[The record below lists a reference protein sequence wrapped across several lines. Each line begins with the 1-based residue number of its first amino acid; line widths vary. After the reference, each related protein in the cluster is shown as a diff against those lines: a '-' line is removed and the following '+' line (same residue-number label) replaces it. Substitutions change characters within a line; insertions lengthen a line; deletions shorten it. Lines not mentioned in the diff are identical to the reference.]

1 MQLQRNA
8 ISALE
13 ATLISVAGTAPAN
26 TLATSMSALSV
37 AVGLSGPGA
46 LLFGAIPMFGIALA
60 YFYLNAWRSDA
71 GAAYSWVGRAMN
83 PTLGFFAGWAM
94 LVAQVLFM
102 VVGSLPVASA
112 TLDLV
117 SPRLAQSVGAVTAVG
132 FVWFLLVVGIVMLGI
147 KTTAQVQR
155 ALTYIQIGGLLFFAG
170 AAIVKGLGHPANHPS
185 WTWWSPMGSHGLHSF
200 IAGALV
206 TMFFYWGWEV
216 SASLSE
222 ETVDRNRT
230 PGLSG
235 LLGMGIILA
244 LFLLTAVGVQ
254 LLMSEKAIADS
265 SSDLLVA
272 LANAAVPRPWSDLA
286 VIVVIISAVSS
297 LETTLVMG
305 SRMVYAMGRDGVLD
319 ERFARLNRRFL
330 TPWNATLA
338 IGFVSM
344 VLFIFASS
352 SPSVNQIL
360 SDSIN
365 AIGVEVAIFYG
376 LSAVACATYYAT
388 ADRGDA
394 TLFWLR
400 RAWPFASAAFVFAV
414 AIGQVATA
422 GWRANAT
429 VFGLLL
435 AGAIPMLYYRRAYS
449 SDFYSEPKERAP
461 SLVRGNVC
469 PTRTE
474 T

>member
-1 MQLQRNA
+1 MHLQRNA
-8 ISALE
+8 ISTLE

-26 TLATSMSALSV
+26 TLATSTSALIA
-37 AVGLSGPGA
+37 AVGLAGPGA

-71 GAAYSWVGRAMN
+71 GAAYSWVGRALN
-83 PTLGFFAGWAM
+83 PTIGFFAGWAM

-112 TLDLV
+112 TLDLFSPKLASNV
-117 SPRLAQSVGAVTAVG
+117 SAVTIVG
-132 FVWFLLVVGIVMLGI
+132 FIWFLIVVGIVLLGI

-155 ALTYIQIGGLLFFAG
+155 ALTYIQIGGLLFFAI
-170 AAIVKGLGHPANHPS
+170 AAIVKGLAHPANLPI
-185 WTWWSPMGSHGLHSF
+185 WTWLSPIGSHGIHSF
-200 IAGALV
+200 VAGALV
-206 TMFFYWGWEV
+206 TMFYYWGWEV

-222 ETVDRNRT
+222 ETVDRNRA

-235 LLGMGIILA
+235 LLGMGIILG
-244 LFLLTAVGVQ
+244 LFLLTALGVQ
-254 LLMSEKAIADS
+254 LLMSEKAIVDAN
-265 SSDLLVA
+265 SDLLVA
-272 LANAAVPRPWSDLA
+272 LANAVMPRPWSDLA

-297 LETTLVMG
+297 LETTLVSG

-319 ERFARLNRRFL
+319 ERFARLHPGFL

-344 VLFIFASS
+344 LLFVLASTSS
-352 SPSVNQIL
+352 SVNAIL

-376 LSAVACATYYAT
+376 LSAIACATYYA
-388 ADRGDA
+388 AAGQGDT

-400 RAWPFASAAFVFAV
+400 RFWPLASAVFVFAV
-414 AIGQVATA
+414 AIGQVITA

-435 AGAIPMLYYRRAYS
+435 LGVLPMLYYRRAYS
-449 SDFYSEPKERAP
+449 SDFYSKPRERALEP
-461 SLVRGNVC
+461 G
-469 PTRTE
+469 
-474 T
+474 